1 MTSSFALPCRVWLAA
16 FVLAAS
22 TLMFCPFSLFADDPG
37 LALQFDG
44 ASDFVRLSPTIDMMG
59 AGWESAKTVTLWV
72 NPTGTATC
80 TSTTPVSCDAIFGD
94 KPRLW
99 GMSRGSI
106 NGQDR
111 IWVFNWDRTLD
122 RIGVPY
128 TAGEWIHIAMVH
140 GGGRLTAYKN
150 GLVVGDIASGA
161 TSYAAGTP
169 LVLQMGG
176 IINNSTQNW
185 TFEGQIDEVQI
196 WNRALSAEEVSKG
209 MNQVL
214 AGDEAG
220 LAAYYQMSDGSGA
233 MLTDDSV
240 YSWEG
245 TLWDGCCGVPAD
257 GPILWVPSG
266 AFGVE
271 ESQAL
276 DDQSSALML
285 AGDEE
290 SYPASEE

>member
-1 MTSSFALPCRVWLAA
+1 M
-16 FVLAAS
+16 
-22 TLMFCPFSLFADDPG
+22 D
-37 LALQFDG
+37 Q
-44 ASDFVRLSPTIDMMG
+44 
-59 AGWESAKTVTLWV
+59 
-72 NPTGTATC
+72 
-80 TSTTPVSCDAIFGD
+80 
-94 KPRLW
+94 
-99 GMSRGSI
+99 
-106 NGQDR
+106 
-111 IWVFNWDRTLD
+111 
-122 RIGVPY
+122 IGVPY
-128 TAGEWIHIAMVH
+128 TAGAWIHLAMVH
-140 GGGRLTAYKN
+140 DGGVLRAYKY
-150 GLVVGDIASGA
+150 GVEVAAIASGA
-161 TSYAAGTP
+161 TRQPDTGAHP
-169 LVLQMGG
+169 RLVLGG
-176 IINNSTQNW
+176 LIFTSIRNYTLQ
-185 TFEGQIDEVQI
+185 GQIDELRL
-196 WNRALSAEEVSKG
+196 WNVARSAAEINANMRLLLTG
-209 MNQVL
+209 N
-214 AGDEAG
+214 EAG